1 MGNEEFKNFLNSRY
15 PSLESVEVESGSSL
29 LSSVDGVLYSADHK
43 TLYCLPGANKRTDY
57 AVIEGVEK
65 IGIYACSSCPNLK
78 TIRLPESVT
87 TITPYAF
94 GDSKNLEAIYI
105 PGKLNRDGLNKAF
118 LYMSS
123 TPTLYVSE
131 SEVEY
136 FKTIYKGP
144 VLPISST
151 GETIGI
157 SDVNHSA
164 NILSESYDLQ
174 GRRLNGKPSKG
185 VYIESGKKRVVK

>member
-1 MGNEEFKNFLNSRY
+1 
-15 PSLESVEVESGSSL
+15 
-29 LSSVDGVLYSADHK
+29 
-43 TLYCLPGANKRTDY
+43 
-57 AVIEGVEK
+57 VIEGVEK

-144 VLPISST
+144 VLPISSS

-174 GRRLNGKPSKG
+174 GRRLNGKPTKG
-185 VYIESGKKRVVK
+185 VYIEDGKKRVVK